1 MFQIKYKVDILAS
14 KTFFIQYDS
23 IVPEALKLPGDKI
36 TPRPLHPIGS
46 SRVLWYGPC
55 EFSQLQTPEY
65 TVERYGNILFSMR
78 SLGGFEGIRR
88 DGLKFYFIEVIEY
101 LTTSACRILVTNK
114 VYPSLKRYDPY
125 TIGGPLYIQ
134 ETEEGYSYYY
144 TSELKRHDG
153 RVVTNVLEIMKEEF
167 DNAFLQKV
175 SFLNH
180 DISFFPCKSPRKDVH
195 DLIVEKESSMDIM
208 SYLVPNILKL
218 AVVLSF
224 GKPLHPIL
232 LITPFDDTG
241 ARNKK
246 LRDELKR
253 VHHDAVRRMI
263 MKGNDRDLIELAVQG
278 IGRSFLSK
286 RDIVESYCDL
296 LNLIPKTQRSTLADR
311 LWEEIEDIL
320 DDPMD
325 E

>member
-1 MFQIKYKVDILAS
+1 
-14 KTFFIQYDS
+14 
-23 IVPEALKLPGDKI
+23 
-36 TPRPLHPIGS
+36 
-46 SRVLWYGPC
+46 
-55 EFSQLQTPEY
+55 
-65 TVERYGNILFSMR
+65 
-78 SLGGFEGIRR
+78 
-88 DGLKFYFIEVIEY
+88 
-101 LTTSACRILVTNK
+101 
-114 VYPSLKRYDPY
+114 
-125 TIGGPLYIQ
+125 
-134 ETEEGYSYYY
+134 
-144 TSELKRHDG
+144 
-153 RVVTNVLEIMKEEF
+153 
-167 DNAFLQKV
+167 
-175 SFLNH
+175 
-180 DISFFPCKSPRKDVH
+180 
-195 DLIVEKESSMDIM
+195 MDIM
-208 SYLVPNILKL
+208 SYLVPNSLKL

-253 VHHDAVRRMI
+253 VHHDAVRRMV